1 MTLKSRL
8 ITGYFVIALGFAIYL
23 ANWGDLAY
31 RGFAYNLG
39 RAIFWPFV
47 LLPGAGAVVGG
58 LIMVAVV
65 IAIVIFT
72 RGGSR

>member
-8 ITGYFVIALGFAIYL
+8 IAGYFVIALGFAIYL
-23 ANWGDLAY
+23 ANWGALAY

-47 LLPGAGAVVGG
+47 LFPSAGVAVGG
-58 LIMVAVV
+58 LIMVVVV
-65 IAIVIFT
+65 IAIVLFT